1 MATGST
7 LSSRKTV
14 WALLLLL
21 AVTLAGCL
29 DKPEIAVAR
38 QFMQALI
45 RRDVPAAHE
54 VVVPE
59 SRDQVMAAAMLDFG
73 LGVALQEFTAS
84 RGKMTYQGLK
94 FRPLQ
99 ANADSA
105 VVEVQGNVNFK
116 LEQQQLSLP
125 FHFNLGMEKR
135 GKHWLVAGVLPAG

>member
-1 MATGST
+1 MTTGNMLQSCGAA
-7 LSSRKTV
+7 
-14 WALLLLL
+14 WALILLL
-21 AVTLAGCL
+21 AATMAGCL

-38 QFMQALI
+38 KFMQALI

-59 SRDQVMAAAMLDFG
+59 GRNQVMAAAVLDFG
-73 LGVALQEFTAS
+73 LGVALQESTAG
-84 RGKMTYQGLK
+84 RGKMAYQGLK

-105 VVEVQGNVNFK
+105 LVEVQGNVNFK

-125 FHFNLGMEKR
+125 FHFNLRMEKR
-135 GKHWLVAGVLPAG
+135 DKRWLVAGVLPAG

>member
-1 MATGST
+1 MFTSST
-7 LSSRKTV
+7 LPSRGSA

-21 AVTLAGCL
+21 AVTLAGCF

-38 QFMQALI
+38 KFMQALI

-59 SRDQVMAAAMLDFG
+59 GREQVMAAAMLDFG

-99 ANADSA
+99 ANDDSA
-105 VVEVQGNVNFK
+105 VVEVQGNVKFK

-125 FHFNLGMEKR
+125 FHFNLHMEKR
-135 GKHWLVAGVLPAG
+135 DNHWLVAGVLPAR